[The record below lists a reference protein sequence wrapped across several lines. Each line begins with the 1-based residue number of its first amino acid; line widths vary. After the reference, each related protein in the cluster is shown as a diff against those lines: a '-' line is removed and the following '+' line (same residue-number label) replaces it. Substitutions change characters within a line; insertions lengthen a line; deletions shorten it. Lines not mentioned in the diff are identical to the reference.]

1 MESNQTQAANA
12 GMKIGDSTLEELA
25 RDFFTAMDAGKM
37 PRERA
42 LTLLLEI
49 VYLNAVRN
57 TAAEWFDLKAKARMR
72 EQMEEQKARMDAA
85 TAFDGEQVN

>member
-1 MESNQTQAANA
+1 MESNSAEKQ
-12 GMKIGDSTLEELA
+12 MKIGGSTLEELA
-25 RDFFTAMDAGKM
+25 RDFFVAMDAGKM
-37 PRERA
+37 ERERA

-57 TAAEWFDLKAKARMR
+57 TAAEWFDLKAQARMR

-85 TAFDGEQVN
+85 TAFDGERVN